1 MNSAFSP
8 TLAEDKLIHLDP
20 HYCQEMV
27 DVNAD
32 NFSPQTF
39 HCRSPRKLKLNKL
52 DPSCCIGF
60 YCQTRADFERFVAT
74 VQTYLLP
81 VRLSP
86 TMTTSLN
93 GCMSASMTSA
103 STRQPSS
110 DCAYPMFVFSR
121 SRSTDQHV
129 DETRPAAVH
138 QMGGTSPE
146 ASAFAG
152 DDDDGDETEE
162 FVML

>member
-1 MNSAFSP
+1 
-8 TLAEDKLIHLDP
+8 
-20 HYCQEMV
+20 MV
-27 DVNAD
+27 DVNQD
-32 NFSPQTF
+32 NFSPHTF
-39 HCRSPRKLKLNKL
+39 HCKSPRKLKLNKL

-86 TMTTSLN
+86 TMTSSMN
-93 GCMSASMTSA
+93 GCMSAARQQSA
-103 STRQPSS
+103 G
-110 DCAYPMFVFSR
+110 DCSAYPMFVFSR

-129 DETRPAAVH
+129 ADESASRPAMYQ
-138 QMGGTSPE
+138 QMMTTSV
-146 ASAFAG
+146 SAQTVTGEEAG
-152 DDDDGDETEE
+152 DDADDGDETEE

>member
-1 MNSAFSP
+1 
-8 TLAEDKLIHLDP
+8 
-20 HYCQEMV
+20 MV

-32 NFSPQTF
+32 SFSPQTF

-60 YCQTRADFERFVAT
+60 YCQTRADFERFVST

-86 TMTTSLN
+86 TMTSSLN
-93 GCMSASMTSA
+93 GCMSASMSSA
-103 STRQPSS
+103 STRQTSG

-138 QMGGTSPE
+138 QMGASTVTAGEE
-146 ASAFAG
+146 AE
-152 DDDDGDETEE
+152 DDDGDETEE